1 MAGTRQR
8 HGPRVR
14 TVAVVCVTAL
24 VVLSGCT
31 GLGGGGSTPA
41 GTEDGQSGPGGSTGS
56 APSSAAAPESGSR
69 TAAAALAPGLTADGV
84 SDPLALVNA
93 HTAVLR
99 SDPFTVRY
107 ELRRDGDDYNVTQRL
122 SGEVD
127 LNGTVRARAVQ
138 WVNTT
143 GSAPAVYEN
152 RSGRTDTW
160 RDGGTVFHRAVEN
173 GSATY
178 DRVLAMNASLSPNLL
193 TQRRDLAEYL
203 SNVEDQTVTE
213 VTRDGETYYRLAGS
227 FQKPYRNGPTNVT
240 AYVAP
245 SGLVAELVVEE
256 AGAERVGPSVLRV
269 TYEDPGETTVERPE
283 WVSAARAATNGT
295 A

>member
-8 HGPRVR
+8 TGTPARA
-14 TVAVVCVTAL
+14 VAVVCVTAL
-24 VVLSGCT
+24 VVLSGCA
-31 GLGGGGSTPA
+31 GLSDGGGT
-41 GTEDGQSGPGGSTGS
+41 S
-56 APSSAAAPESGSR
+56 APTTEEAGDRTGATTPSP
-69 TAAAALAPGLTADGV
+69 TAASEPGSVTTESARLAPGLTADGLA
-84 SDPLALVNA
+84 DPLELVNA

-99 SDPFTVRY
+99 SEPFTVRY
-107 ELRRDGDDYNVTQRL
+107 ELRRNGDDHDVTRTL
-122 SGEVD
+122 SSRTD
-127 LNGTVRARAVQ
+127 LNGTVRANAVQ

-143 GSAPAVYEN
+143 GSAPSFYEN
-152 RSGRTDTW
+152 RSGRTAIW
-160 RDGGTVFHRAVEN
+160 RDGGTVFHRTVEN

-193 TQRRDLAEYL
+193 TQRRDLAQYL
-203 SNVEDQTVTE
+203 SSAEPRTVSE
-213 VTRDGETYYRLAGS
+213 VTRGGETYYRVEGS
-227 FQKPYRNGPTNVT
+227 FQEPYRNGPTNVT

-269 TYEDPGETTVERPE
+269 TYEGVGETSVERPE
-283 WVSAARAATNGT
+283 WVETAEAATDGT